1 MLLERANEPHWTWLV
16 YLEMFFAGIAAGAYV
31 AATLLELSG
40 RGRSP
45 AARTAH
51 LIAFP
56 LMALAGS
63 FLIFDLARPERF
75 WHMIVQSERFLPM
88 LKPWSPMS
96 MGSWLLLLFSG
107 VTFVSFVDALI
118 ARRVFRL
125 GGWGYDHTLHGG
137 LLGVAWSVLGAVL
150 AFGVGIYSAVLMTT
164 STFPGWSHLSVV
176 PAVYA
181 ATALITGVAAVVL
194 VQAIRGRLDPDTLS
208 LDSANVWLI
217 GWWLVLAVVFLLTL
231 MGRRDAST
239 YLNDASLVAI
249 LAGIV
254 LAGILPLILHAVR
267 PIRLTSGRLAVS
279 AALVLVGGLLLRYGI
294 VMGPQLH

>member
-1 MLLERANEPHWTWLV
+1 MLLERANDPHWTWLV
-16 YLEMFFAGIAAGAYV
+16 YLEMFVAGIAAGAFV
-31 AATLLELSG
+31 AATILELSG

-56 LMALAGS
+56 LMALAGVL
-63 FLIFDLARPERF
+63 LIVALSRPERF
-75 WHMIVQSERFLPM
+75 WHMVVQSERLLPM

-96 MGSWLLLLFSG
+96 SGSWLLLLFSG

-125 GGWGYDHTLHGG
+125 GGWRYDRTLHGG
-137 LLGVAWSVLGAVL
+137 PLGVAWSMLGTVL

-194 VQAIRGRLDPDTLS
+194 IQALRGQLDPDMLS
-208 LDSANVWLI
+208 LDRANLWLI
-217 GWWLVLAVVFLLTL
+217 GWWLVMVAVFLLTL
-231 MGRRDAST
+231 MGRGDAT
-239 YLNDASLVAI
+239 VYLGDVSLVAI
-249 LAGIV
+249 LVAIV
-254 LAGILPLILHAVR
+254 LAGIIPLVLHA
-267 PIRLTSGRLAVS
+267 IHSMGLSSRLAVS
-279 AALVLVGGLLLRYGI
+279 SLLVLVGGFLLRYGI